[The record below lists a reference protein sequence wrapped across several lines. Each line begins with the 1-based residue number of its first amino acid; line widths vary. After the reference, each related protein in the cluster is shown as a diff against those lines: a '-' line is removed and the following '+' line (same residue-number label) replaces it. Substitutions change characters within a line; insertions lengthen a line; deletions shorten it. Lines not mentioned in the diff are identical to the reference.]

1 MNMHRFGEWGIVALC
16 TVSFF
21 AYVSYSRAVETYL
34 ALYLKLFEKLQ
45 MILGN

>member
-1 MNMHRFGEWGIVALC
+1 MKLPRYGEWGIVALC
-16 TVSFF
+16 NISFL
-21 AYVSYSRAVETYL
+21 AYVSYSRAVDTYL